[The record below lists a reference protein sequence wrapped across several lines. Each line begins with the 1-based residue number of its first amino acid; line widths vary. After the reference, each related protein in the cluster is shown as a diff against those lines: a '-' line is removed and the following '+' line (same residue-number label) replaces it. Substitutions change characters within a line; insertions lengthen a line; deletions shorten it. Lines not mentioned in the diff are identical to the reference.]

1 MAVLDFP
8 LGSTAKDF
16 VVHGFTET
24 DYLETFAA
32 NPGGIYDASSIDK
45 AMANTY
51 TQTRKFVM
59 AA

>member
-24 DYLETFAA
+24 DYLQTFAA